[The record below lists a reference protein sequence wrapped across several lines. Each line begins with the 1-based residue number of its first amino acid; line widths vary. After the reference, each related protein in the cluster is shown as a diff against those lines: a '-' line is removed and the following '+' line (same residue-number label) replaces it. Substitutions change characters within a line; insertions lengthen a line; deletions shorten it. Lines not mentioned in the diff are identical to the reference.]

1 MGANRKLATPDL
13 YPAVF
18 HAVLRNG
25 MGLITASDTPW
36 TALSCAKRF
45 RLFLALLR
53 GMPSHPL
60 YGVAKARW
68 SVLPRNG
75 AVSISRCD
83 LAPAGE
89 STALNALLVDNALG
103 RLAPDRDA

>member
-18 HAVLRNG
+18 HAILRNG
-25 MGLITASDTPW
+25 AGLVHASDTPW

-53 GMPSHPL
+53 GMPQHPL
-60 YGVAKARW
+60 YGLAKARW

-83 LAPAGE
+83 LAPAGQA
-89 STALNALLVDNALG
+89 TALNALLVDQALG
-103 RLAPDRDA
+103 NLKQEQT